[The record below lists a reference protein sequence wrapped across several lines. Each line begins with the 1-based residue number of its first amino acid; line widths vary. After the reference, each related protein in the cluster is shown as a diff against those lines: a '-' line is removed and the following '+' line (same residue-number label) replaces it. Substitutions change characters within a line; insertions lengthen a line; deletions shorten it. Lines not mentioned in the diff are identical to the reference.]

1 MQVVT
6 RGDEMPGRQ
15 DRPYFKYHPNLYEL
29 DILEHFEGTC
39 ECCGEAGDT
48 FYQGMYTTA
57 DVA

>member
-29 DILEHFEGTC
+29 DILEHFEGAC